1 MRKTT
6 AIHLTLLSAAS
17 LAMVGCGDDRTS
29 QDTMFADEAACIQAY
44 GSDGEAACR
53 ETFRAA
59 AAEHQATA
67 PRFADVAACE
77 SQTGG
82 TCQVAEGPKPGMASV
97 ILPVM
102 AGVLIGRALSDNS
115 RPVMPLY
122 GGRPGCPPGAPATP
136 ECQPRSS
143 SSGTSGGRFS
153 WYYAGSQV
161 GTSDTSGGASR
172 VSTNPQGA
180 ATLARVGTTGTVS
193 RGGLGSAG
201 RGFASA
207 SS

>member
-6 AIHLTLLSAAS
+6 AIRLTLLSAAS

-53 ETFRAA
+53 ESFRAA

-77 SQTGG
+77 TETGG
-82 TCQVAEGPKPGMASV
+82 RCQVTEGPKPGMASMV
-97 ILPVM
+97 LPVM
-102 AGVLIGRALSDNS
+102 AGVLIGRALSDYS

-122 GGRPGCPPGAPATP
+122 GGRPGCPPGGPPTP
-136 ECQPRSS
+136 ECQQRTSSS
-143 SSGTSGGRFS
+143 SSGGSGFR
-153 WYYAGSQV
+153 WYYAGSQI
-161 GTSDTSGGASR
+161 GTSESAGGASR
-172 VSTNPQGA
+172 VSTNAQGA